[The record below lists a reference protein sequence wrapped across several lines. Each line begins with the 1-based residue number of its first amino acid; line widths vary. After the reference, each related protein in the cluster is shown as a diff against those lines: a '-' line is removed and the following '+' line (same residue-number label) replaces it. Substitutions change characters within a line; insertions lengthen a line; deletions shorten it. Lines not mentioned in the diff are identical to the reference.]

1 MAKITT
7 EVAAVLTGEQGYETL
22 CETGRSVISLHLF
35 LAAKKLCTIKD
46 REQRHATLA
55 TLPASIR
62 PLIELEAI
70 KVWSDMK

>member
-7 EVAAVLTGEQGYETL
+7 EVIEVLTGDKDYESL
-22 CETGRSVISLHLF
+22 CDTGRSVISLHLF

-46 REQRHATLA
+46 RAQRHATLA
-55 TLPASIR
+55 TLPATIR

-70 KVWSDMK
+70 RIWNDMK